1 MRKTKM
7 PGRAGTRAGQDKM
20 KGESNKMSKKYCIT
34 WPSRRQ
40 WRRFVVA
47 AIEDVIGLIAGAAFV
62 AAVIWIASLLLKL
75 WGVL

>member
-7 PGRAGTRAGQDKM
+7 PDRAGTRIGRDKI
-20 KGESNKMSKKYCIT
+20 ERRSKMSEKYCIT

-62 AAVIWIASLLLKL
+62 ALVCWIVALLLKL

>member
-7 PGRAGTRAGQDKM
+7 PGRAGTRAGQDKN
-20 KGESNKMSKKYCIT
+20 ERRSKMSEKYSIT

-47 AIEDVIGLIAGAAFV
+47 AIEDVIGLIAGAGFV
-62 AAVIWIASLLLKL
+62 ALVIWIAALLCKP

>member
-1 MRKTKM
+1 
-7 PGRAGTRAGQDKM
+7 
-20 KGESNKMSKKYCIT
+20 MSENHFIT

-47 AIEDVIGLIAGAAFV
+47 AIEDVIGLVAGAGFV
-62 AAVIWIASLLLKL
+62 ALVIWIAALLCKL

>member
-1 MRKTKM
+1 
-7 PGRAGTRAGQDKM
+7 
-20 KGESNKMSKKYCIT
+20 MSEKYCIT

-47 AIEDVIGLIAGAAFV
+47 AIEDVIALIAGAAFV
-62 AAVIWIASLLLKL
+62 AGVIYVAALLCKL

>member
-7 PGRAGTRAGQDKM
+7 PGRGGDASRAGHI
-20 KGESNKMSKKYCIT
+20 ERRSKMSEKYCIT
-34 WPSRRQ
+34 WPTRRQ

>member
-1 MRKTKM
+1 
-7 PGRAGTRAGQDKM
+7 
-20 KGESNKMSKKYCIT
+20 MSEKYCIT

-62 AAVIWIASLLLKL
+62 ALVCWIVALLLKL